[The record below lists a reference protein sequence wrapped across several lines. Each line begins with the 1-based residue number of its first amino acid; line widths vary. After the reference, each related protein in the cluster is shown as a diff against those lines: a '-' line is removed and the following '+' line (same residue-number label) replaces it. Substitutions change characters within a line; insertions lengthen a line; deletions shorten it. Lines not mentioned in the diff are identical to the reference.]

1 VRGTTYQ
8 VETADTIQNFQPYY
22 FYVSAFLGIPYAT
35 PPTGEN
41 RFQLPR
47 EPEVRQAPLYD
58 ATFFRSSCY
67 NDYAGEQHIRQH
79 IPSFPQGN
87 FSEDC
92 LYLNIFTPNVS
103 PYIIQFINSKR

>member
-1 VRGTTYQ
+1 MKVDANTVYGRVRGTTYQ
-8 VETADTIQNFQPYY
+8 VQTDTPYPYY
-22 FYVSAFLGIPYAT
+22 LYVSAFLGIPYAT

-47 EPEVRQAPLYD
+47 EPDIRHAPLYD
-58 ATFFRSSCY
+58 ATYFRSSCHQ
-67 NDYAGEQHIRQH
+67 DYAGESHIRQH
-79 IPSFPQGN
+79 IPSFPHSN

-103 PYIIQFINSKR
+103 